1 MYEQRVIASSKDLT
15 KKDLLRLKD
24 TSAALKLN
32 DEVKADGSKLR
43 LIITGYAFLE
53 VETDSE
59 TFKKLVLTDSDMNQY
74 QTGSEVLGN
83 SIVQIFE
90 DLGDEIEDGVVVD
103 IFKKKSKN
111 QNGSFLNAVFVDTWR
126 KPEAASDSYEV

>member
-1 MYEQRVIASSKDLT
+1 MYEQRVIASSKDLS

-53 VETDSE
+53 VETESE